1 MKSPEDVTGQSPQS
15 SAESKDTSHDPPQRK
30 PRSRKAP
37 GAENTP
43 AQREAPA
50 VSKPPTSKDRSEP
63 EAERKKWTQSEKY
76 HFWLNVFLAVI
87 GVIALFIYYRQLEEM
102 RKSTD
107 AATKAATAAE
117 ESIKLTKEMS
127 RLDRRAWVAPMA
139 IAGKPEIDKPFSIK
153 LTVQNTGKSFAKKV
167 ILVFAVEGVRD
178 EKGPNFTRAEQIT
191 PEQPVKSVNLI
202 APNAV
207 VTATRS
213 LKPDELTAEDI
224 EPSSQES
231 CKRSPLGKSSI
242 RTFLILNIGRPSAT
256 SSTLPLVGLP
266 LTTNTTK
273 PTTIAP
279 RERTRQK
286 GSDSRARGKL
296 IRLLARRE
304 TLLEYLRRKHV
315 IRTVRFTVSSDNL
328 ELHRGGSRRR
338 TLIFPAVN
346 FRDRD
351 GSGPAPSKGETTREQ
366 LGFLSLPLCLCA
378 AQRHAESLRRGPARL
393 LDLC

>member
-76 HFWLNVFLAVI
+76 HFWLKVFLAVI
-87 GVIALFIYYRQLEEM
+87 GVIALFIYYWQLEEM

-213 LKPDELTAEDI
+213 LKPDEKLTAEDI
-224 EPSSQES
+224 RQIESGELQAFAFGKIVYTDIFDSQHWT
-231 CKRSPLGKSSI
+231 
-242 RTFLILNIGRPSAT
+242 TFCYRFYPATGGFTAYHQYNEADNDSA
-256 SSTLPLVGLP
+256 P
-266 LTTNTTK
+266 
-273 PTTIAP
+273 
-279 RERTRQK
+279 
-286 GSDSRARGKL
+286 
-296 IRLLARRE
+296 
-304 TLLEYLRRKHV
+304 
-315 IRTVRFTVSSDNL
+315 
-328 ELHRGGSRRR
+328 
-338 TLIFPAVN
+338 
-346 FRDRD
+346 
-351 GSGPAPSKGETTREQ
+351 
-366 LGFLSLPLCLCA
+366 
-378 AQRHAESLRRGPARL
+378 
-393 LDLC
+393 